1 METRTQSR
9 GVQWTPAQDA
19 RDRGKIQPYAGSPG
33 VVIDVSSA
41 WQNVAPAEMAHT
53 SGMDRARG
61 LLLKSIPVLVLE
73 LILSLAI
80 VILAVQVFDIDADA
94 GPMVFTILL
103 LWGGAGLGSFL
114 IMSERSDWYS
124 STGVEHHRV
133 DSAETVAVEQIRA
146 DKDVRL
152 EALRGYLSTMAEIEA
167 KRDNKQ
173 LTSGRGPL
181 L

>member
-1 METRTQSR
+1 MDTQTRQRNT
-9 GVQWTPAQDA
+9 WTPAQDA
-19 RDRGKIQPYAGSPG
+19 RDRGHIQPYDTGAPG

-53 SGMDRARG
+53 SGQDRARG
-61 LLLKSIPVLVLE
+61 LILKSIPVLVLE

-152 EALRGYLSTMAEIEA
+152 EALRGYLQTMAQIETA
-167 KRDNKQ
+167 RDTNQKQ
-173 LTSGRGPL
+173 IGRGPL
-181 L
+181 C